1 MQNDNS
7 RKIASLIDHT
17 ILKPNASVEEIGRFC
32 AEGIEFGFCSVVV
45 NPIHVS
51 RVSQT
56 LKGSG
61 VKTTCVVGFP
71 LGAELTLVKLKQTEM
86 AIQQGA
92 DEIDVVID
100 LGAFVDGRYRDIET
114 ELAAIRRASTG
125 KILKVIIETALLSDE
140 GKITTSSI
148 SATAGADFV
157 KTSTGFSTGGATVHD
172 IALIRKTV
180 GTEIGVKAS
189 GGIRTR
195 ADALQMLNAGANRI
209 GTSVGPLVLKS

>member
-1 MQNDNS
+1 MQTDRS

-17 ILKPNASVEEIGRFC
+17 ILKPNASIEEIGRYC
-32 AEGIEFGFCSVVV
+32 AEGLEFGFCSVVV

-51 RVSQT
+51 RVAQT

-86 AIQQGA
+86 AIEQGA

-100 LGAFVDGRYRDIET
+100 IGAYVDGRYRDIET
-114 ELAAIRRASTG
+114 ELAAIRRVSTG
-125 KILKVIIETALLSDE
+125 KTLKVIIEACLLSDE
-140 GKITTSSI
+140 GKIATSSL
-148 SATAGADFV
+148 AAAAGADFV
-157 KTSTGFSTGGATVHD
+157 KTSTGFSSGGATAHD
-172 IALIRKTV
+172 VALIRKTV

-189 GGIRTR
+189 GGIRTI
-195 ADALQMLNAGANRI
+195 ADAFQMLDAGANRL
-209 GTSVGPLVLKS
+209 GTSVGPLLLKS